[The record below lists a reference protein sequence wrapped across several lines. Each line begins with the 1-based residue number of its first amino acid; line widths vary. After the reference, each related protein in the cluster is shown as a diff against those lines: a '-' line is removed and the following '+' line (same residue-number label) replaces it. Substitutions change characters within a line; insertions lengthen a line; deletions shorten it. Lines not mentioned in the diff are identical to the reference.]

1 MLASVC
7 SLSLAGCS
15 ASAPAIDPTGSAPDP
30 ARTLAVR
37 VTPVEDGG
45 TATAAAAATPTPS
58 ATPTPIAYVA
68 MGDSYTIGTSV
79 KPRERWPNQL
89 ARTLGPTTR
98 LTLEENL
105 AVDGASTKDVIADQL
120 DELTRLD
127 PGFVSLLIGT
137 NDVVHNVDID
147 TYRTNL
153 RTIFQAM
160 LAVVPTNR
168 ILLVTTPD
176 YTLTPH
182 GSDYG
187 DQARQS
193 ARIHTF
199 NAVLAKEAAQLQLLV
214 VDISGVAN
222 RVPEDASLVADDGLH
237 PSAKQYAAWVDQMA
251 TSVRMLLNGDSAP

>member
-15 ASAPAIDPTGSAPDP
+15 AAAPAIAPTASAPLP
-30 ARTLAVR
+30 ARTQALRA
-37 VTPVEDGG
+37 TPVANTG
-45 TATAAAAATPTPS
+45 AASAAGAPTPTPS
-58 ATPTPIAYVA
+58 ATRAPIAYVA
-68 MGDSYTIGTSV
+68 LGDSYTIGTSV

-89 ARTLGPTTR
+89 ARTLGPATG

-120 DELTRLD
+120 SQLSRLD
-127 PGFVSLLIGT
+127 PGFVSLLIGV
-137 NDVVHNVDID
+137 NDVVRSVDID

-153 RTIFQAM
+153 RTIFHAM
-160 LAVVPTNR
+160 LEAVPANR

-176 YTLTPH
+176 YTLTPR
-182 GSDYG
+182 GADLG
-187 DQARQS
+187 DLPRQS

-199 NAVLAKEAAQLQLLV
+199 NAVLEKEAAQLQLLV

-222 RVPEDASLVADDGLH
+222 RVPEDESLVAGDGLH

-251 TSVRMLLNGDSAP
+251 TSVRMLLSAGSMP

>member
-1 MLASVC
+1 VLASVC

-15 ASAPAIDPTGSAPDP
+15 SSAPAIEPTGSAPSP
-30 ARTLAVR
+30 ARTLAVQA
-37 VTPVEDGG
+37 TPVADSGA
-45 TATAAAAATPTPS
+45 ATAAAAATPTPS
-58 ATPTPIAYVA
+58 ATPAPIAYVA
-68 MGDSYTIGTSV
+68 LGDSYTIGTSV

-89 ARTLGPTTR
+89 ARTLGPATG

-105 AVDGASTKDVIADQL
+105 AVDGDSTKEVIANQL
-120 DELTRLD
+120 SELPRLD
-127 PGFVSLLIGT
+127 PGFVSLLVGV
-137 NDVVHNVDID
+137 NDVVRNVDID

-153 RTIFQAM
+153 RTIFNA
-160 LAVVPTNR
+160 LLEVVPANR

-222 RVPEDASLVADDGLH
+222 RVPEDASLVAADGLH

-251 TSVRMLLNGDSAP
+251 PSVRMLLSGGSTP